1 MKVAVIQAAP
11 VPLRRTATIAKVC
24 TAIDDAA
31 KQGAELAVFPEA
43 FISGYPYWSMF
54 VQAFDLR
61 GLRESSRP
69 VIELSRKLVAEAIDV
84 RAGDLAPIQ
93 ERCRETACSVV
104 LGMNEIAGGTLYN
117 SQAFIDASGAIVGVR
132 RKLLPTLQEK
142 MLYGQGDGSDLTLF
156 ELGEWRVG
164 GLICFENINPLF
176 RYSLQAQGQE
186 IHVGAWPG
194 GAHWSHEAMD
204 AAARQ
209 YAIEGQCFVL
219 TATAVLTQDM
229 LDVLGEF
236 GGADLKLGGGAS
248 SVVAPN
254 GKYLCRAAAD
264 SEQILLA
271 DLDFQLIGDMKRLVD
286 SAGHYSRPDVLKLML
301 DKTPKTSL
309 QQFTR
314 SEATED

>member
-11 VPLRRTATIAKVC
+11 VPFERAATIVKAC

-31 KQGAELAVFPEA
+31 KQGVQLAVFPEA

-54 VQAFDLR
+54 VQAYDLR

-69 VIELSRKLVAEAIDV
+69 VIALGRKLVAQAVNV

-93 ERCRETACSVV
+93 ERCRENACSVV
-104 LGMNEIAGGTLYN
+104 LGMNEVAGGTLYN
-117 SQAFIDASGAIVGVR
+117 SQAFIDASGAVVGVR

-142 MLYGQGDGSDLTLF
+142 MLYGQGDGSDLAVF
-156 ELGEWRVG
+156 ELGGRCVG

-176 RYSLQAQGQE
+176 RYSLQAQAQE

-194 GAHWSHEAMD
+194 GAHWSLDAMD

-219 TATAVLTQDM
+219 SPTAVLTQDM
-229 LDVLGEF
+229 LDALGEF
-236 GGADLKLGGGAS
+236 GGADLRPGGGAS

-254 GKYLCRAAAD
+254 GKYICKATAD
-264 SEQILLA
+264 SEQILIA
-271 DLDFQLIGDMKRLVD
+271 DLDFQLISDMKRLVD

-309 QQFTR
+309 RQFT
-314 SEATED
+314 TTDLTTD

>member
-11 VPLRRTATIAKVC
+11 VPFDRAATIAKAC
-24 TAIDDAA
+24 ATIDDAA
-31 KQGAELAVFPEA
+31 KQGAQLAVFPEA
-43 FISGYPYWSMF
+43 FVSGYPYWSMF
-54 VQAFDLR
+54 VQAYDLR

-69 VIELSRKLVAEAIDV
+69 VIELGRKLVAQAVDV
-84 RAGDLAPIQ
+84 GAGDLAPIQ
-93 ERCRETACSVV
+93 ERCRDNACSVV
-104 LGMNEIAGGTLYN
+104 LGMNEVAGGTLYN
-117 SQAFIDASGAIVGVR
+117 SQAFIDASGAIAGVR

-142 MLYGQGDGSDLTLF
+142 MLYGQGDGSDLSVF
-156 ELGEWRVG
+156 ELGGRRVG

-176 RYSLQAQGQE
+176 RYALQAQGQE

-194 GAHWSHEAMD
+194 GAHWSLDAMD

-219 TATAVLTQDM
+219 SPTAVLTQDM

-236 GGADLKLGGGAS
+236 GGTDLKLGGGSS

-254 GKYLCRAAAD
+254 GKYLCRATAD
-264 SEQILLA
+264 SEQILFA
-271 DLDFQLIGDMKRLVD
+271 DLDFQLLRDMKRLVD
-286 SAGHYSRPDVLKLML
+286 GAGHYSRPDVLRLLL

-309 QQFTR
+309 QPFT
-314 SEATED
+314 SANFTTI